1 MNQDVP
7 VKIKPIP
14 LEDYDYSLP
23 ESRIARFPLHQRDQS
38 NLLVYRNQKI
48 QHRKFH
54 EIGEFLPPGSLLVF
68 NETRVIPA
76 RLEFSKPTGAK
87 IEIFL
92 LDPVYPST
100 DAAITMKSHQEV
112 VWRCLIKNLKKWN
125 RDLVL
130 EKKLSAGS
138 EMIRLKAGRN
148 DPVENLISLSWEP
161 EKYTFGEVL
170 ENIGKVPLPPYL
182 KREPISED
190 RERYQTVYSRNEG
203 AVAAPTA
210 GLHFT
215 REILHQLKEKGFKTD
230 YVTLHVGAGTFQPI
244 RHQDITRHP
253 MHSEQISLT
262 RDNIRNLLQTPGP
275 VIAIGTT
282 SMRTL
287 ESLYWYGVKLIK
299 GIDQEPTID
308 TLLPYRFNAD
318 ELPAKNE
325 SLQAI
330 LDYMT
335 EYGLDKFSGETRIFL
350 FPGYRFMICDGL
362 VTNFHMPRSTLLLL
376 IGAFIGNSWKT
387 IYQEALENGYRFLSY
402 GDSSLLLP

>member
-1 MNQDVP
+1 MNQDIP
-7 VKIKPIP
+7 AKIQPIR
-14 LEDYDYSLP
+14 LSDFDYSLP
-23 ESRIARFPLHQRDQS
+23 DSRIARFPLQERDQS
-38 NLLVYRNQKI
+38 NLLVYRKGNI
-48 QHRKFH
+48 QHRKFY
-54 EIGEFLPPGSLLVF
+54 EIGELLPPESLLVF
-68 NETRVIPA
+68 NETKVIPA
-76 RLEFSKPTGAK
+76 RLEFSKATGAR

-100 DAAITMKSHQEV
+100 DSAITLKSHQPV
-112 VWRCLIKNLKKWN
+112 VWHCLIKNLKKWN
-125 RDLVL
+125 QGLVL
-130 EKKLSAGS
+130 EKQISAGS
-138 EMIRLKAGRN
+138 EVIRLKAGKY
-148 DPVENLISLSWEP
+148 DYEGNLISLSWEP
-161 EKYTFGEVL
+161 EKFTFGEVL
-170 ENIGKVPLPPYL
+170 ENLGKVPLPPYL
-182 KREPISED
+182 KREPIAED

-215 REILHQLKEKGFKTD
+215 QEILHELRKKGFKTD
-230 YVTLHVGAGTFQPI
+230 YVTLHVSAGTFQPI
-244 RHQDITRHP
+244 RHEDITRHP

-262 RDNIRNLLQTPGP
+262 RDNIRNLLQGSGP

-299 GIDQEPTID
+299 GIDREPTVD

-318 ELPAKNE
+318 ELPEKKE
-325 SLQAI
+325 SLQAT
-330 LDYMT
+330 LDYMS

-350 FPGYRFMICDGL
+350 FPGYQFRICDGL

>member
-7 VKIKPIP
+7 VKMQPIP
-14 LEDYDYSLP
+14 IEDFDYSLP
-23 ESRIARFPLHQRDQS
+23 ESRIARFPLQQRDQS
-38 NLLVYRNQKI
+38 NLLVYSNRKI
-48 QHRKFH
+48 HHRKFH
-54 EIGEFLPPGSLLVF
+54 EIGEFLPPESLLVF

-76 RLEFSKPTGAK
+76 RLEFTKPTGAN

-100 DAAITMKSHQEV
+100 DAVITMKSHHEV

-125 RDLVL
+125 RGLVL
-130 EKKLSAGS
+130 EKQLSAGS
-138 EMIRLKAGRN
+138 GIIRLKADRH

-161 EKYTFGEVL
+161 EKFTFGEVL
-170 ENIGKVPLPPYL
+170 ENLGKVPLPPYL

-215 REILHQLKEKGFKTD
+215 GEILHQLKEKGFKTD
-230 YVTLHVGAGTFQPI
+230 YVTLHVSAGTFQPI

-299 GIDQEPTID
+299 GIDPEPTIN

-318 ELPAKNE
+318 ELPTKTE
-325 SLQAI
+325 SLQAT

-335 EYGLDKFSGETRIFL
+335 KSGLDKFSGETRIFL